1 MKCAYEQ
8 QRKKNKPLK
17 PVDRQK
23 LFDAAVKM
31 AHIMSEKKEKEKEDE
46 NL

>member
-17 PVDRQK
+17 HVDRQK
-23 LFDAAVKM
+23 LIDAMVKI
-31 AHIMSEKKEKEKEDE
+31 ANTIAEKKEKE
-46 NL
+46 N

>member
-23 LFDAAVKM
+23 LFDAMVKM
-31 AHIMSEKKEKEKEDE
+31 ANTIAEKKEKE
-46 NL
+46 N

>member
-17 PVDRQK
+17 PVDQQK
-23 LFDAAVKM
+23 LFDAMVKI
-31 AHIMSEKKEKEKEDE
+31 ANAIAEKKEKEKESGV
-46 NL
+46 